1 MDTPAILSR
10 NAALQVLQ
18 QAIAV
23 LAKWADIDTVLTFN
37 MTDDSLANKLKGF
50 LSWINQSPE
59 TLQLVFDRIHPS
71 HGQLRSQ
78 YRPALPLDTKNQ
90 KVPLIPYAQS
100 NKPTEKELENL
111 KQEIRETVKATQ
123 KEQWQNL
130 SYITLFLEKFG
141 SHVSLGEPDVALIDL
156 ARTTAAVAAA
166 LSQNPPED
174 RLTLIAGDLMGVQKF
189 IYTISSKG
197 ALKSLR
203 ARSFYLE
210 LATEEIVFTLLQ
222 ALKLPR
228 TNIIYAGASK
238 FYLLAADTEKTQTTL
253 EEIQSEFNSWL
264 RKTFQNKVFL
274 ALSQES
280 LPISSLK
287 TNSNS
292 KKVAPLAT
300 IWQSVNIKLAS
311 QSGKKFKNELNQI
324 LESKNSYQPCKVCH
338 RDDLEKLHPLNPE
351 DDESVEVC
359 PVCRAMFY
367 LGDELP
373 QARGLL
379 RTPHSLPSPPAN
391 LDKTEIYFPSAI
403 YRLVQQTPSS
413 IRDDQSIFLI
423 NNWTLSDYHSD
434 QVHPL
439 FLGRYYWQPNP
450 ESSVFMSAQQMAD
463 AATGTKRMAYLRMDV
478 DRLSQIF
485 ANGLGQH
492 YTLPRLASLS
502 RQMTYFF
509 KVYLNSLA
517 EYRQENFITQ
527 SYTQNFKLLPQKN
540 DRKELLFIYAGG
552 DDLFVSGAWDATV
565 EFAFDVYQAFRA
577 YTGHHPDITLSGGV
591 SIFDAKF
598 PLYQA
603 AQDAGDAED
612 AAKLNNRD
620 SLSLFGQVFHW
631 DHWLGFPTLDPL
643 SDDYLKSEVTPLL
656 QGIFPIIEALLD
668 SENLPLGYP
677 KSFLRNLLLTAELR
691 EQKIKEIET
700 KYPNQELAIMYY
712 IHLPKLT
719 YALHR
724 LPRAV
729 SEDKA
734 FIPIRQSLMSPRNSP
749 YFRAIATWLELLT
762 RN

>member
-59 TLQLVFDRIHPS
+59 ALQLVFDRIHPS